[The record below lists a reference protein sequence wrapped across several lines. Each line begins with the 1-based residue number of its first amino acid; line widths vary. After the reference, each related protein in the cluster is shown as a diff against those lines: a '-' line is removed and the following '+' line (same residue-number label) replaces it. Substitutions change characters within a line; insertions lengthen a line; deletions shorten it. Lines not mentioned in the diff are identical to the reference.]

1 MTFEDLKRVNETV
14 KRIEVKGKAYA
25 CVAARVQAFRE
36 LCPNGLIETEILQM
50 QDGVVTFKAS
60 VFDENHNLLA
70 VGHAQE
76 KETASQVNKTSYI
89 ENCETSAVGRA
100 LGMLGI
106 GSDEQMA
113 SAEEV
118 ANAINQQGGG
128 KPSGTSREEM
138 IKALEAYYTDPV
150 RKKETLAWAVNKFYT
165 EEDKTQMK
173 RELTEFQFMKG
184 YALEKVYAALMERMN
199 GTESHT

>member
-1 MTFEDLKRVNETV
+1 MTFEDLKRVNEGV

-36 LCPNGLIETEILQM
+36 LYPNGSITTDILSLEN
-50 QDGVVTFKAS
+50 GVVTMKS
-60 VFDENHNLLA
+60 TIFDDQGNILA
-70 VGHAQE
+70 TGHAQE
-76 KETASQVNKTSYI
+76 KETASQVNKTSFI

-118 ANAINQQGGG
+118 ANAINQQGGQPTQP
-128 KPSGTSREEM
+128 KPSDGMSRQNLIAFFDEHYPEGE
-138 IKALEAYYTDPV
+138 K
-150 RKKETLAWAVNKFYT
+150 RNKTLAWAGSLAKSNRTPSAFNYVATEILEQMYNALVN
-165 EEDKTQMK
+165 
-173 RELTEFQFMKG
+173 
-184 YALEKVYAALMERMN
+184 AN
-199 GTESHT
+199 GTESKS

>member
-1 MTFEDLKRVNETV
+1 MTFEDLKRVNEGV

-36 LCPNGLIETEILQM
+36 LFPNGSIVTEILSLENGICTM
-50 QDGVVTFKAS
+50 KAS
-60 VFDENHNLLA
+60 VFDGEALLA
-70 VGHAQE
+70 TGHAQE
-76 KETASQVNKTSYI
+76 KETASPVNKTSFI

-118 ANAINQQGGG
+118 ANAINQQGGPQNG
-128 KPSGTSREEM
+128 QPKPSDGMSRQNLIAFFDEHYPEGE
-138 IKALEAYYTDPV
+138 K
-150 RKKETLAWAVNKFYT
+150 RNKTLAWAGSLAKSNRTPSAFNYVATEILEQMYNALVN
-165 EEDKTQMK
+165 
-173 RELTEFQFMKG
+173 
-184 YALEKVYAALMERMN
+184 AN
-199 GTESHT
+199 GTESKS

>member
-1 MTFEDLKRVNETV
+1 MTFEDLKRVNEGV

-36 LCPNGLIETEILQM
+36 LFPNGRIETEILTM
-50 QDGVVTFKAS
+50 DAGVVTMRS
-60 VFDENHNLLA
+60 TIYDEQGNILA
-70 VGHAQE
+70 TGHAQE
-76 KETASQVNKTSYI
+76 KESASTVNKTSFI

-118 ANAINQQGGG
+118 ANAINQQE
-128 KPSGTSREEM
+128 TSRDDM
-138 IKALEAYYTDPV
+138 IKALDAYYTDPT
-150 RKKETLAWAVNKFYT
+150 RKKETIAWAINKFYT
-165 EEDKTQMK
+165 DEDKNK
-173 RELTEFQFMKG
+173 LDRELTEFRFMKQ
-184 YALEKVYAALMERMN
+184 YALAKVYAVLMERIN
-199 GTESHT
+199 ATQSES

>member
-1 MTFEDLKRVNETV
+1 MTFEDLKRVNEGV

-36 LCPNGLIETEILQM
+36 LFPNGRIETEILTM
-50 QDGVVTFKAS
+50 DAGVVTMRS
-60 VFDENHNLLA
+60 TIYDEQGNILA
-70 VGHAQE
+70 TGHAQE
-76 KETASQVNKTSYI
+76 KETASQVNKTSFI

-118 ANAINQQGGG
+118 ANAINQQGGQPTQP
-128 KPSGTSREEM
+128 KPSDGMSRQNLIAFFDEHYPEGE
-138 IKALEAYYTDPV
+138 K
-150 RKKETLAWAVNKFYT
+150 RNKTLAWAGSLAKSNRTPSAFNYVATEILEQMYNALVN
-165 EEDKTQMK
+165 
-173 RELTEFQFMKG
+173 
-184 YALEKVYAALMERMN
+184 AN
-199 GTESHT
+199 GTESKS

>member
-1 MTFEDLKRVNETV
+1 MTFEDLKRVNEGV

-36 LCPNGLIETEILQM
+36 LFPNGRIETEILTM
-50 QDGVVTFKAS
+50 DAGVVTMRS
-60 VFDENHNLLA
+60 TIYDEQGNILA
-70 VGHAQE
+70 TGHAQE
-76 KETASQVNKTSYI
+76 KESASTVNKTSYI

-118 ANAINQQGGG
+118 ANAINQQGGQATG
-128 KPSGTSREEM
+128 PSRDDM
-138 IKALEAYYTDPV
+138 IKALEDYYTDPT
-150 RKKETLAWAVNKFYT
+150 RKKEVLSWAVNKFYS
-165 EEDKTQMK
+165 EEDKTAMK
-173 RELTEFQFMKG
+173 RELTEFKFMKG
-184 YALEKVYAALMERMN
+184 YAMEKVYAALMERIN
-199 GTESHT
+199 ASQSES

>member
-1 MTFEDLKRVNETV
+1 MTFEDLKRVNEGV

-36 LCPNGLIETEILQM
+36 LFPNGRIETEILTM
-50 QDGVVTFKAS
+50 DAGVVTMRS
-60 VFDENHNLLA
+60 TIYDEQGNILA
-70 VGHAQE
+70 TGHAQE
-76 KETASQVNKTSYI
+76 KESASTVNKTSYI

-118 ANAINQQGGG
+118 ANAINQQE
-128 KPSGTSREEM
+128 TSRDDM
-138 IKALEAYYTDPV
+138 IKALDSYYTDPT
-150 RKKETLAWAVNKFYT
+150 RKKETIAWAINKFYT
-165 EEDKTQMK
+165 DEDKNK
-173 RELTEFQFMKG
+173 LDRELTEFRFMKQ
-184 YALEKVYAALMERMN
+184 YALAKVYAVLMERIN
-199 GTESHT
+199 ATQSES

>member
-1 MTFEDLKRVNETV
+1 MTFEDLKRVNEGV

-36 LCPNGLIETEILQM
+36 LFPNGRIETEILTM
-50 QDGVVTFKAS
+50 DAGVVTMRS
-60 VFDENHNLLA
+60 TIYDEQGNILA
-70 VGHAQE
+70 TGHAQE
-76 KETASQVNKTSYI
+76 KESASTVNKTSYI

-118 ANAINQQGGG
+118 ANAINQQTEG
-128 KPSGTSREEM
+128 PSRDTM
-138 IKALEAYYTDPV
+138 IKVLDDYYTDPT
-150 RKKETLAWAVNKFYT
+150 RKKETIAWAINEFYT
-165 EEDKTQMK
+165 EEDKNK
-173 RELTEFQFMKG
+173 LDRELTEFRFMKQ
-184 YALEKVYAALMERMN
+184 YALAKVYAVLMERVN
-199 GTESHT
+199 ATQSES

>member
-1 MTFEDLKRVNETV
+1 MTFEDLKRVNEGV

-36 LCPNGLIETEILQM
+36 LYPNGSITTDILSLEN
-50 QDGVVTFKAS
+50 GVVTMKS
-60 VFDENHNLLA
+60 TVYDDQGNILA
-70 VGHAQE
+70 TGHAQE
-76 KETASQVNKTSYI
+76 KETASQVNKTSFI

-118 ANAINQQGGG
+118 ANAINQQE
-128 KPSGTSREEM
+128 TSRDDM
-138 IKALEAYYTDPV
+138 IKALDAYYTDPT
-150 RKKETLAWAVNKFYT
+150 RKKETIAWAINKFYT
-165 EEDKTQMK
+165 DEDKNK
-173 RELTEFQFMKG
+173 LDRELTEFRFMKQ
-184 YALEKVYAALMERMN
+184 YALAKVYAVLMERIN
-199 GTESHT
+199 ATQSES

>member
-36 LCPNGLIETEILQM
+36 LYPNGLIDTEIISM
-50 QDGVVTFKAS
+50 SDGVVTMKTTIY
-60 VFDENHNLLA
+60 DEQGNKLA
-70 VGHAQE
+70 TGFAQE
-76 KETASQVNKTSYI
+76 KESASYINKTSYI

-113 SAEEV
+113 SAEEM
-118 ANAINQQGGG
+118 ANAIGNQDGP
-128 KPSGTSREEM
+128 KVSREDMVHFLQE
-138 IKALEAYYTDPV
+138 YYTDEN
-150 RKKETLAWAVNKFYT
+150 KKTAALNYAVNNLYT
-165 EEDKTQMK
+165 DEDKAAMK
-173 RELTEFQFMKG
+173 RPLTDFSYMKQ
-184 YALEKVYAALMERMN
+184 YALEKVYMKVREKD
-199 GTESHT
+199 GSSSES

>member
-1 MTFEDLKRVNETV
+1 MTFEELKKVNENV

-36 LCPNGLIETEILQM
+36 LFPNGLIQTEILQM
-50 QDGVVTFKAS
+50 QDGVVTIKAS
-60 VFDENHNLLA
+60 IFDENHNLLA

-118 ANAINQQGGG
+118 ANAINQQGGQPTQNG
-128 KPSGTSREEM
+128 QPRPSDGMNRQNLIDFFERTYPDGEGRQ
-138 IKALEAYYTDPV
+138 K
-150 RKKETLAWAVNKFYT
+150 TLAWAGSLAKSNRTPSAFNYVATEILEQMYNALVN
-165 EEDKTQMK
+165 
-173 RELTEFQFMKG
+173 
-184 YALEKVYAALMERMN
+184 AN
-199 GTESHT
+199 GTESKS

>member
-1 MTFEDLKRVNETV
+1 MTFEDLKRVNEGV

-36 LCPNGLIETEILQM
+36 LFPNGSIVTEILSLENGICTM
-50 QDGVVTFKAS
+50 KAS
-60 VFDENHNLLA
+60 VFDGEALLA
-70 VGHAQE
+70 TGHAQE
-76 KETASQVNKTSYI
+76 KETASPVNKTSFI

-118 ANAINQQGGG
+118 ANAINQQGGQAAG
-128 KPSGTSREEM
+128 PSRDDM
-138 IKALEAYYTDPV
+138 IKALENYYTDHT
-150 RKKETLAWAVNKFYT
+150 RKKEVLAWAVNKFYS
-165 EEDKTQMK
+165 EEDKTAMK
-173 RELTEFQFMKG
+173 RELTEFKFMKG
-184 YALEKVYAALMERMN
+184 YALEKVYAALMERIN
-199 GTESHT
+199 ATQSES

>member
-1 MTFEDLKRVNETV
+1 MTFEDLKRVNEGV

-36 LCPNGLIETEILQM
+36 LFPNGRIETEILTM
-50 QDGVVTFKAS
+50 DAGVVTMRS
-60 VFDENHNLLA
+60 TIYDEQGNILA
-70 VGHAQE
+70 TGHAQE
-76 KETASQVNKTSYI
+76 KETASQVNKTSFI

-118 ANAINQQGGG
+118 ANAINQQE
-128 KPSGTSREEM
+128 TSRDDM
-138 IKALEAYYTDPV
+138 IKALDAYYTDPT
-150 RKKETLAWAVNKFYT
+150 RKKETIAWAINKFYT
-165 EEDKTQMK
+165 DEDKNK
-173 RELTEFQFMKG
+173 LDRELTEFRFMKQ
-184 YALEKVYAALMERMN
+184 YALAKVYAVLMERIN
-199 GTESHT
+199 ATQSES

>member
-1 MTFEDLKRVNETV
+1 MTFEDLKRVNEGV

-36 LCPNGLIETEILQM
+36 LYPNGSITTDILSLEN
-50 QDGVVTFKAS
+50 GVVTMKS
-60 VFDENHNLLA
+60 TIFDDQGNILA
-70 VGHAQE
+70 TGHAQE
-76 KETASQVNKTSYI
+76 KETASQVNKTSFI

-118 ANAINQQGGG
+118 ANAINQQE
-128 KPSGTSREEM
+128 TSRDDM
-138 IKALEAYYTDPV
+138 IKALDSYYTDPT
-150 RKKETLAWAVNKFYT
+150 RKKETIAWAINKFYT
-165 EEDKTQMK
+165 DEDKNK
-173 RELTEFQFMKG
+173 LDRELTEFRFMKQ
-184 YALEKVYAALMERMN
+184 YALAKVYAVLMERIN
-199 GTESHT
+199 ATQSES

>member
-1 MTFEDLKRVNETV
+1 MTFEDLKRVNEGV

-36 LCPNGLIETEILQM
+36 LFPLGSIQTEILSLEN
-50 QDGVVTFKAS
+50 GVVTMRTS
-60 VFDENHNLLA
+60 IYDENGSLLA

-76 KETASQVNKTSYI
+76 KETSSQVNKTSFI

-118 ANAINQQGGG
+118 ANAINQQGGQPTQP
-128 KPSGTSREEM
+128 KPSDGMSRQNLIAFFDEHYPEGE
-138 IKALEAYYTDPV
+138 K
-150 RKKETLAWAVNKFYT
+150 RNKTLAWAGSLAKSNRTPSAFNYVATEILEQMYNALVN
-165 EEDKTQMK
+165 
-173 RELTEFQFMKG
+173 
-184 YALEKVYAALMERMN
+184 AN
-199 GTESHT
+199 GTESKS